1 MASLTAMRRSWGRER
16 PRTPPRRPGLFLE
29 HEPGRRLGQGAVLAR
44 QLAGQVLDLLA
55 FGPALGPLGLGRQ
68 GGVGL
73 ATGLAP
79 SRQLLW
85 EDPLASAVLAQ
96 LQLVETGRLHHRGE
110 LPFAAPGPQRGC
122 RGRRCPLSQRLAAP
136 AVEGVARDAGLTDPL
151 GHAQVVRMWPD
162 APERRVAAETIYTGR
177 YALPRGAWRQELIAG
192 LRKARTSRL
201 PRARGTDRRGQ
212 LNDRVSIHVR
222 PPAVEDRA
230 LPGHGEG
237 DFIKGAGNRSAV
249 GVLVERSSRR
259 VLLAKRDDATAASAR
274 EGDTRKL
281 NGITEPLRQSLTYD
295 QGQEMAR
302 HAELTAQTGVKV
314 YFCDPHSPWQ
324 RGTCENT
331 NGLLRQYLPKGTD
344 LAVYRQEQLD
354 AIADRLNQRPRA
366 IHGYLPPIS
375 VYQAMME
382 RLNQPSGAVH

>member
-1 MASLTAMRRSWGRER
+1 
-16 PRTPPRRPGLFLE
+16 
-29 HEPGRRLGQGAVLAR
+29 
-44 QLAGQVLDLLA
+44 
-55 FGPALGPLGLGRQ
+55 
-68 GGVGL
+68 
-73 ATGLAP
+73 
-79 SRQLLW
+79 
-85 EDPLASAVLAQ
+85 
-96 LQLVETGRLHHRGE
+96 
-110 LPFAAPGPQRGC
+110 
-122 RGRRCPLSQRLAAP
+122 
-136 AVEGVARDAGLTDPL
+136 
-151 GHAQVVRMWPD
+151 MWPD
-162 APERRVAAETIYTGR
+162 APERRVAAETIYTCL
-177 YALPRGAWRQELIAG
+177 YALPRGAWRQELIAC

-201 PRARGTDRRGQ
+201 PRARARGTDRRGQ

-259 VLLAKRDDATAASAR
+259 VLLAKMDDATAASAR

-281 NGITEPLRQSLTYD
+281 NGIAEPLRQSLTYD